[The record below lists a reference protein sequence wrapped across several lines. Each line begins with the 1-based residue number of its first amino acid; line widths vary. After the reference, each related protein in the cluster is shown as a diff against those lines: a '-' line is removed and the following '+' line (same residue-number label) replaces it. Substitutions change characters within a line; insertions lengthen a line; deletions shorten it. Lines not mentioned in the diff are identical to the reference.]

1 MPNDRPS
8 ISIVIRRQVLFEAR
22 HHCAVCCSPLPL
34 EQAHV
39 IPWSESQEHGVANL
53 IAMCANCHGR
63 ADTEKWGAKTLR
75 QYKRNPCILAR
86 KTNVPEG
93 TNAHLVQLIDM
104 LVRQEVTEM
113 AERSA
118 ELASKVGAYTG
129 APGQV
134 KVVSVD
140 PANSTRF
147 VLQLPSDAA
156 RKLILGFEWNDPLL
170 LSFMDDIE
178 LLAVEPLSDRSCTGK
193 AHADSPPRGQSSD
206 LTFITNEPGAN
217 MRDRFGILVGKDTRF
232 FDCLVGYFFISG
244 FHKLYPALTKT
255 EKIRI
260 LIGIK
265 TDRATYDL
273 IQTAKDQQQFVLESH
288 AEVRERLPSEIL
300 GEFQKSGDSSD
311 IEEGVRKFVEWIKS
325 GKLEVRAYPSERL
338 HAKLYV
344 MTFHEGDRDKGRV
357 ITGSSNFTEAG
368 LQDNL
373 EFNVELKNRSDYEF
387 AIQKFNELW
396 AKAVDVTKDYVTT
409 IEVKSPYAQFTPYEL
424 YLKFLYEYFRGE
436 LNLPDEIE
444 DVYLPTG
451 FKKLKYQEEAVLNA
465 RKVLDEYGG
474 AFLSDVVGLGKTF
487 MSALLAQHL
496 NEPCLVIAPPHL
508 LDEHNPGSWP
518 NVFREFG
525 VRGYLCESLGKLE
538 SLLDRD
544 LAKFTTV
551 FIDESHR
558 FRTEDTQSYEMLAQI
573 CRGKRVVLVSA
584 TPLNNTPQ
592 DILTQIKLF
601 QPGKNSTIP
610 NVRNLEAFFGALQRK
625 LKGLDRQR
633 DREVFFRT
641 VQENARQTRE
651 KILKFLMIRRTRSEI
666 EKYYG
671 EDLRKQGLKFPEV
684 ANPEPLFYKF
694 NKTENEVFNE
704 TIRSL
709 THDLKYARYTPLLY
723 YTGDRDVQEEQS
735 QRNLAKFMKIL
746 TVKRLES
753 SFTAFLSTL
762 GRFIHT
768 YERVIAEYHKGHV
781 FISKEYIGKIFELLE
796 SDDQEGI
803 ERLLAEEKAEKLSAK
818 DFLPSFIA
826 DLENDLKALNSIRT
840 HWKKVTRDPKWES
853 FRDIL
858 KKTPQLKTGK
868 LIIFTES
875 KETADYLAG
884 KIRAEVESKTLLFTG
899 ESLKTVRED
908 VIANFD
914 ARAFRPKDEYR
925 ILVATEV
932 LAEGVNLHRSNV
944 VINYDIPWN
953 PTRLIQRVGRVN
965 RVDTRFDTI
974 HTYNF
979 FPTEEGNDLIKLRE
993 AAEAKIHA
1001 FIQMLGA
1008 DARLLTDG
1016 EEIVSHDLF
1025 AKWNSKKTITGEDED
1040 EETELKFLTEIRT
1053 VRDKQPTVFE
1063 RIKRLPKKARS
1074 TRLMAAPG
1082 TDPSGKVLP
1091 ATGATTAVTALPA
1104 LLTYF
1109 RQGKLDKFFL
1119 SAHGKQPGVE
1129 LDFMSAAK
1137 ILKPADT
1144 GEPRQSIPREFYD
1157 LLDRNKA
1164 AFVLATIADAEQA
1177 ASTHRGSPN
1186 DAYILKR
1193 LTDRAV
1199 RRCPQFTEDD
1209 EEFVGNVI
1217 RLLEDGA
1224 LPKPTAKKVAGAL
1237 KKDVEPLKVLAILRR
1252 DIKREF
1258 FQPSPAAHANQAFMP
1273 REVILSSYLL
1283 APT

>member
-1 MPNDRPS
+1 M
-8 ISIVIRRQVLFEAR
+8 
-22 HHCAVCCSPLPL
+22 
-34 EQAHV
+34 
-39 IPWSESQEHGVANL
+39 
-53 IAMCANCHGR
+53 
-63 ADTEKWGAKTLR
+63 EKPEK
-75 QYKRNPCILAR
+75 LA
-86 KTNVPEG
+86 
-93 TNAHLVQLIDM
+93 
-104 LVRQEVTEM
+104 
-113 AERSA
+113 
-118 ELASKVGAYTG
+118 
-129 APGQV
+129 V
-134 KVVSVD
+134 KV
-140 PANSTRF
+140 
-147 VLQLPSDAA
+147 
-156 RKLILGFEWNDPLL
+156 
-170 LSFMDDIE
+170 
-178 LLAVEPLSDRSCTGK
+178 
-193 AHADSPPRGQSSD
+193 SSD
-206 LTFITNEPGAN
+206 LTFITNESGQTLS
-217 MRDRFGILVGKDTRF
+217 DRFTVLLRKDTRF
-232 FDCLVGYFFISG
+232 FDCLIGYFFISG
-244 FHKLYPALTKT
+244 FYKLYPSLTKT

-265 TDRATYDL
+265 TDRSIYEL
-273 IQTAKDQQQFVLESH
+273 IQSGKGQQELSLESH
-288 AEVRERLPSEIL
+288 AQVRESLPGEIL
-300 GEFQKSGDSSD
+300 NEFQHSSD
-311 IEEGVRKFVEWIKS
+311 TSAIEDGVRTFVEWIKV

-338 HAKLYV
+338 HAKLYI
-344 MTFHEGDRDKGRV
+344 MTFHDDDRDKGRV

-373 EFNVELKNRSDYEF
+373 EFNVELKNRSDYDF
-387 AIQKFNELW
+387 AIRKFNELW
-396 AKAVDVTKDYVTT
+396 ATSVDVTKDYATT
-409 IEVKSPYAQFTPYEL
+409 IETKSPYAQFTPYEL

-444 DVYLPTG
+444 DIYLPSG

-474 AFLSDVVGLGKTF
+474 AFLSDVVGLGKTY

-525 VRGYLCESLGKLE
+525 VRGYLCESIGKLE
-538 SLLDRD
+538 SLIERD
-544 LAKFTTV
+544 LQRYTTV

-558 FRTEDTQSYEMLAQI
+558 FRTEDTQSYETLAQI

-592 DILTQIKLF
+592 DILSQIKLF

-610 NVRNLEAFFGALQRK
+610 NVRNLEAFFGAMLRK
-625 LKGLDRQR
+625 LKGLDRQ
-633 DREVFFRT
+633 DNREEYFRT

-651 KILKFLMIRRTRSEI
+651 KILKFLMIRRTRTEI

-694 NKTENEVFNE
+694 NKVENEVFNE

-709 THDLKYARYTPLLY
+709 TNDFKYARYTPLAY
-723 YTGDRDVQEEQS
+723 YTGKRDEHDVQS

-768 YERVIAEYHKGHV
+768 YERVISEYRKGHV
-781 FISKEYIGKIFELLE
+781 FISKEHIGKIFELL
-796 SDDQEGI
+796 DTDNQEGI
-803 ERLLAEEKAEKLSAK
+803 ERLLEEEKAEKFNAK
-818 DFLPSFIA
+818 DFKPEFIT
-826 DLENDLKALNSIRT
+826 DLENDLSALTKIRT
-840 HWKKVTRDPKWES
+840 LWKRVTRDPKWEY

-858 KKTPQLKTGK
+858 RNKSLLKSSK

-884 KIRAEVESKTLLFTG
+884 KIRDEVDAKVLLFTG
-899 ESLKTVRED
+899 ESLESVREE
-908 VIANFD
+908 VITNFD
-914 ARAFRPKDEYR
+914 ARAFHPKDDYR

-932 LAEGVNLHRSNV
+932 LAEGVNLHRSNI

-965 RVDTRFDTI
+965 RVDTKFDEI

-1001 FIQMLGA
+1001 FIQMLGT
-1008 DARLLTDG
+1008 DARLLTES

-1025 AKWNSKKTITGEDED
+1025 AKWNSKKTITGEDETD
-1040 EETELKFLTEIRT
+1040 ESELKYLTEIRAI
-1053 VRDKQPTVFE
+1053 RDKQTDLFE

-1074 TRLMAAPG
+1074 TRAISNEG
-1082 TDPSGKVLP
+1082 NVKSF
-1091 ATGATTAVTALPA
+1091 PA

-1119 SAHGKQPGVE
+1119 VAFGTQLATE
-1129 LDFMSAAK
+1129 LDFMTSAK
-1137 ILKPADT
+1137 ILKPGDSK
-1144 GEPRQSIPREFYD
+1144 EIRQSMPREFYD
-1157 LLDRNKA
+1157 LLDRNKE
-1164 AFVLATIADAEQA
+1164 AFVKATSAEADQAE
-1177 ASTHRGSPN
+1177 STHRGDRN
-1186 DAYILKR
+1186 AAYILKR
-1193 LTDRAV
+1193 LKAKEI

-1209 EEFVGNVI
+1209 EDFIVNLISLVEEGS
-1217 RLLEDGA
+1217 
-1224 LPKPTAKKVAGAL
+1224 LPKRTAKELAANL
-1237 KKDVEPLKVLAILRR
+1237 KIEAQPLKVLTILRHNIR
-1252 DIKREF
+1252 REL
-1258 FQPSPAAHANQAFMP
+1258 FQTSPASHASQVLSP
-1273 REVILSSYLL
+1273 REVILSSCLL
-1283 APT
+1283 KAE

>member
-1 MPNDRPS
+1 MK
-8 ISIVIRRQVLFEAR
+8 
-22 HHCAVCCSPLPL
+22 
-34 EQAHV
+34 
-39 IPWSESQEHGVANL
+39 
-53 IAMCANCHGR
+53 AMS
-63 ADTEKWGAKTLR
+63 TEL
-75 QYKRNPCILAR
+75 
-86 KTNVPEG
+86 
-93 TNAHLVQLIDM
+93 
-104 LVRQEVTEM
+104 
-113 AERSA
+113 
-118 ELASKVGAYTG
+118 
-129 APGQV
+129 
-134 KVVSVD
+134 
-140 PANSTRF
+140 ST
-147 VLQLPSDAA
+147 
-156 RKLILGFEWNDPLL
+156 
-170 LSFMDDIE
+170 
-178 LLAVEPLSDRSCTGK
+178 
-193 AHADSPPRGQSSD
+193 D
-206 LTFITNEPGAN
+206 LTFITNEPGKSL
-217 MRDRFGILVGKDTRF
+217 RDRFGVLLGDDTRL
-232 FDCLVGYFFISG
+232 FDCLVGYFFLTG
-244 FHKLYPALTKT
+244 FHKLHPALGKT

-265 TDRATYDL
+265 TDRAIYEL
-273 IQTAKDQQQFVLESH
+273 IQTAQEQQEFVLESH
-288 AEVRERLPSEIL
+288 AHVRERLPGEIL
-300 GEFQKSGDSSD
+300 SEFQKSGDSSE
-311 IEEGVRKFVEWIKS
+311 IEDGVHKFVEWIKS
-325 GKLEVRAYPSERL
+325 GKLEVRAYPSERV
-338 HAKLYV
+338 HAKLYL

-373 EFNVELKNRSDYEF
+373 EFNVELKNRADYEF
-387 AIQKFNELW
+387 ALQKFNELW

-444 DVYLPTG
+444 DVFLPAG

-474 AFLSDVVGLGKTF
+474 AFLSDVVGLGKTY

-518 NVFREFG
+518 NVFRDFG
-525 VRGYLCESLGKLE
+525 VRGSLCESIGKLE

-544 LAKFTTV
+544 LRRFSTV

-558 FRTEDTQSYEMLAQI
+558 FRTEDTQSYELLAQI

-592 DILTQIKLF
+592 DILSQIKLF

-610 NVRNLEAFFGALQRK
+610 NVRNLEAFFGALRRR
-625 LKGLDRQR
+625 LEGLDRQR
-633 DREVFFRT
+633 DREDYYRT

-651 KILKFLMIRRTRSEI
+651 KILKFLMIRRTRAEI

-671 EDLRKQGLKFPEV
+671 EDLKRQGFKFPEV

-694 NKTENEVFNE
+694 NKIEAEVFDE

-709 THDLKYARYTPLLY
+709 THDFKYARYTPLAY
-723 YTGDRDVQEEQS
+723 YTGERDEQDVQS

-768 YERVIAEYHKGHV
+768 YERVIAEFHKGQV
-781 FISKEYIGKIFELLE
+781 FISKKHIGKIFELLE
-796 SDDQEGI
+796 SDNQEGI
-803 ERLLAEEKAEKLSAK
+803 ERLLAEEKAEVLSAK
-818 DFLPSFIA
+818 DFLPEFFT
-826 DLENDLKALNSIRT
+826 DLENDLKALKAIRN
-840 HWKKVTRDPKWES
+840 HWKKITRDPKWES
-853 FRDIL
+853 FRGIL
-858 KKTPQLKTGK
+858 KKTPQLKDGK
-868 LIIFTES
+868 VIIFSES

-884 KIRAEVESKTLLFTG
+884 KIRAEVEPQVLLFTG
-899 ESLKTVRED
+899 ESLKSVREE
-908 VIANFD
+908 VTANFD
-914 ARAFRPKDEYR
+914 AKAYHPKDDYR

-965 RVDTRFDTI
+965 RVDTKFDTI

-979 FPTEEGNDLIKLRE
+979 FPTDEGNDLIKLRE

-1008 DARLLTDG
+1008 DARLLTEG

-1025 AKWNSKKTITGEDED
+1025 ARWNSKKTITGEDEE
-1040 EETELKFLTEIRT
+1040 EETELKFLTEIRDL
-1053 VRDKQPTVFE
+1053 RDKQPDLFE

-1074 TRLMAAPG
+1074 TR
-1082 TDPSGKVLP
+1082 TLP
-1091 ATGATTAVTALPA
+1091 FVAQVSKPAVSPTSMSAGRSSADAGLETRDTADLEVCVTFPA

-1119 SAHGKQPGVE
+1119 GASGSQPPAE
-1129 LDFMSAAK
+1129 LDFMTAAK
-1137 ILKPADT
+1137 ILKPADPKET
-1144 GEPRQSIPREFYD
+1144 RHSIPREFYD
-1157 LLDRNKA
+1157 LLNKNKG
-1164 AFVLATIADAEQA
+1164 AFVTATTADAEQA
-1177 ASTHRGSPN
+1177 VHRGSPS

-1193 LTDRAV
+1193 LKDKAV
-1199 RRCPQFTEDD
+1199 RRCQQFTEDD
-1209 EEFVGNVI
+1209 EEFVGKVI
-1217 RLLEDGA
+1217 RLIEDGS
-1224 LPKPTAKKVAGAL
+1224 LPKATAKKVAAAL
-1237 KKDVEPLKVLAILRR
+1237 KREIQPLGVLHILRR
-1252 DIKREF
+1252 HISHEF
-1258 FQPSPAAHANQAFMP
+1258 LQIGPAAQASQALAP
-1273 REVILSSYLL
+1273 REVILSSWLIQ
-1283 APT
+1283 PQHE